1 MSTSP
6 EATFD
11 RNYARHLQHLTLK
24 GLQPK
29 TIEAYSRAIR
39 RIGERFD
46 HQIDAL
52 SEQQLLDYFTELVA
66 SHSWSSVKLDL
77 YGLKFYYEHVLR
89 RPWAMPGLIKPPRS
103 QRLPD
108 IATVDETQRI
118 ITRTRVLSYRVFF
131 FTLYS
136 LGLRLGEGLRLQVGD
151 IDGARGR
158 VHIRDAKGNQDR
170 LVPLPR
176 KRSAHPPLEAQDHAG
191 LLSGLRGNNS
201 SMRLFGQEGSFS
213 RVSVSQAMG
222 SMSFMRAVSSRD

>member
-6 EATFD
+6 EETFD

-29 TIEAYSRAIR
+29 SIEAYSRAIR

-89 RPWAMPGLIKPPRS
+89 RPWAMPGLIKPPKSAFAGHRHGRRG
-103 QRLPD
+103 QADCRLHTGAQLPS
-108 IATVDETQRI
+108 
-118 ITRTRVLSYRVFF
+118 VL
-131 FTLYS
+131 L
-136 LGLRLGEGLRLQVGD
+136 
-151 IDGARGR
+151 
-158 VHIRDAKGNQDR
+158 
-170 LVPLPR
+170 
-176 KRSAHPPLEAQDHAG
+176 HA
-191 LLSGLRGNNS
+191 L
-201 SMRLFGQEGSFS
+201 
-213 RVSVSQAMG
+213 
-222 SMSFMRAVSSRD
+222 